1 MNHSYTF
8 LALDIARR
16 RSDEAARL
24 RVARTAT
31 PDPGSGAVRRGL
43 AAGLALV
50 ARGSTAAVRR
60 LDDCT
65 ADDLARS
72 LAAR

>member
-8 LALDIARR
+8 LALDIARQ
-16 RSDEAARL
+16 RSAEAARMRL
-24 RVARTAT
+24 AQAAPRSDA
-31 PDPGSGAVRRGL
+31 PGPVRRGL